1 MRVRCC
7 KYHHHHHHHHY
18 YHITSGICRVCFL
31 SNYIVFTS
39 GKQQLRKSYSP
50 QEDGGW
56 GSKVVGA
63 GGRAGLQYSAAHRWL
78 VCIVNHRHTDF
89 LKFCLFFPLHLR
101 SGKSLWVFCFCQ
113 FGLLGVCNRH
123 RERQTETYRQTDWQR
138 DGETETDRQRQTDR
152 LTDWL
157 TERRREAD
165 RHRQREQKRLRSWL
179 LPSYLSG
186 EVENWDLSLSAAKSC
201 ANSRGVIATFR
212 CVSLCGCLVVR
223 QSAAVVGF
231 LWSVVSRRL
240 QTRVHSALYSAK
252 DIQCVTVQQQR
263 SRQICCVI
271 SIATYL

>member
-138 DGETETDRQRQTDR
+138 DRETETDRQRQTDR
-152 LTDWL
+152 
-157 TERRREAD
+157 
-165 RHRQREQKRLRSWL
+165 
-179 LPSYLSG
+179 
-186 EVENWDLSLSAAKSC
+186 
-201 ANSRGVIATFR
+201 
-212 CVSLCGCLVVR
+212 
-223 QSAAVVGF
+223 
-231 LWSVVSRRL
+231 
-240 QTRVHSALYSAK
+240 
-252 DIQCVTVQQQR
+252 
-263 SRQICCVI
+263 
-271 SIATYL
+271 